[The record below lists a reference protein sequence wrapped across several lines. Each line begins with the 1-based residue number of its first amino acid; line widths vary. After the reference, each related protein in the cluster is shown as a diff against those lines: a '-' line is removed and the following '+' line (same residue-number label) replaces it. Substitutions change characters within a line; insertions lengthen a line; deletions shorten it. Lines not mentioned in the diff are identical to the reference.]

1 MECPGKALQTMVGG
15 VFLLVVGRN
24 RTAVRV
30 VQAKLGERN
39 VVKDCRLG
47 ELASRNRQQQ
57 RLHGQSIDRDRADQ
71 PSPEQ
76 SQPRTCLIWPASHAH
91 KRLIR
96 AELIDAPPNRHGQY
110 SKRGMCGKPSG
121 QGARGCKFE
130 KKTG

>member
-1 MECPGKALQTMVGG
+1 MKCPGKTLQTVVGG
-15 VFLLVVGRN
+15 MFLPVVGRN
-24 RTAVRV
+24 GATARV

-39 VVKDCRLG
+39 VVKGRGLG

-76 SQPRTCLIWPASHAH
+76 SQLRTCLIWPASHAH

-121 QGARGCKFE
+121 QGPCGCKFE